1 MVELMSRPVKR
12 KKKWW
17 CACVLD
23 PARRTERENWRTHLL
38 GQSVQVRE
46 GFESPRFVSD
56 FLEQPRVLYGIDELV
71 GGLLRKSPRCG
82 GKCTQGMMRRL
93 GVSVT

>member
-1 MVELMSRPVKR
+1 VRACESPR
-12 KKKWW
+12 KK
-17 CACVLD
+17 
-23 PARRTERENWRTHLL
+23 EREDWRTHLL
-38 GQSVQVRE
+38 GQGVQVRE

-71 GGLLRKSPRCG
+71 GGLLRESPRCG
-82 GKCTQGMMRRL
+82 GKCTQGMTRRL